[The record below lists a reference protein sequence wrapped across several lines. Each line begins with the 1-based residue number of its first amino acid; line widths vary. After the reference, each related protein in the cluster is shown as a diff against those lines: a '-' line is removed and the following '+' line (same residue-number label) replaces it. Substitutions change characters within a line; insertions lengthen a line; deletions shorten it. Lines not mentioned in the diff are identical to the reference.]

1 MISGVYFDETS
12 VGQVFMTAETRITRE
27 AIIAFAEA
35 FDPQPQHISEETA
48 SRTPFGRLV
57 ASGYHTAS
65 VSLRQMV
72 AAGNGFWVGALGLGI
87 DEVRWPRPV
96 LPGDTLRVRI
106 EVVEARATRSH
117 PDKGLVRL
125 RTETINQDGAIV
137 MTAFHT
143 MLVARRPAEA
153 A

>member
-1 MISGVYFDETS
+1 MRGVYFEDTW
-12 VGQVFMTAETRITRE
+12 VGQVITTAEVRITLE

-35 FDPQPQHISEETA
+35 FDPQPQHLGDETA
-48 SRTPFGRLV
+48 ARTPFGRLV

-72 AAGNGFWVGALGLGI
+72 AAGNGFWMGALGLGL

-96 LPGDTLRVRI
+96 LPGDRLHVRI
-106 EVVEARATRSH
+106 EVIEARATRSH

-137 MTAFHT
+137 MTASHT

-153 A
+153 T

>member
-1 MISGVYFDETS
+1 MKHGVYFEETS
-12 VGQVFMTAETRITRE
+12 VGQVFTTGETRITEE

-35 FDPQPQHISEETA
+35 FDPQPQHLSNASA

-72 AAGNGFWVGALGLGI
+72 AAGNGFWMGALGLGL

-96 LPGDTLRVRI
+96 LPGDTLHVRI

-125 RTETINQDGAIV
+125 RTETINQDGKVV
-137 MTAFHT
+137 MTALHS
-143 MLVARRPAEA
+143 MLVARRPDGAS
-153 A
+153 